1 MEDLVGAPASSPVR
15 GYVEDRPESAT
26 NGSVSIQPVASTQG
40 GQDLNTI
47 SWPGWAELEN
57 DPVRH
62 PHDIDTRRPTDQME
76 IVFSTLLHEWEVQN
90 VEVQEVTTLDTI
102 SDSTLLVLR
111 RLSMMPSNKQF
122 EHDLWVHSIVS
133 LRDATHPR
141 E

>member
-15 GYVEDRPESAT
+15 GYVEDRPQSAT
-26 NGSVSIQPVASTQG
+26 NRSVSIQPVASTQG
-40 GQDLNTI
+40 GQDLNPI

-62 PHDIDTRRPTDQME
+62 PHHIDTRRPTDQME

-90 VEVQEVTTLDTI
+90 VEVQEVTTLEAI

-111 RLSMMPSNKQF
+111 RLSMLPSNKRIQARPMGSF
-122 EHDLWVHSIVS
+122 YCL
-133 LRDATHPR
+133 AT
-141 E
+141 